1 MKYKKL
7 KYFILIII
15 SIIIIVR
22 CVEDNTNGENK
33 MESTT
38 IASSLKKVDVNDYK
52 KLDSLSE
59 EIILRSRKDGR
70 ELVNILHSSDAI
82 ERKKAANLIL
92 ALGDLAVIP
101 MLDSLDTENPENYA
115 WEMDAIVTSYLED
128 RNKIVNKINSMLSD
142 KRLMKTPELMGVSEE
157 QPIPRRVCDEAYLLL
172 RKILAFKDDEEEL
185 MTNERLFLGMSDG
198 EKDEEISRLKSSK
211 EWISLSEKMMNEGN
225 F

>member
-70 ELVNILHSSDAI
+70 ELVTMEHLRSG
-82 ERKKAANLIL
+82 RKKHMRVSIL
-92 ALGDLAVIP
+92 F
-101 MLDSLDTENPENYA
+101 
-115 WEMDAIVTSYLED
+115 
-128 RNKIVNKINSMLSD
+128 RN
-142 KRLMKTPELMGVSEE
+142 T
-157 QPIPRRVCDEAYLLL
+157 
-172 RKILAFKDDEEEL
+172 RKILQLPDGL
-185 MTNERLFLGMSDG
+185 LGIG
-198 EKDEEISRLKSSK
+198 IYL
-211 EWISLSEKMMNEGN
+211 IPNV
-225 F
+225 